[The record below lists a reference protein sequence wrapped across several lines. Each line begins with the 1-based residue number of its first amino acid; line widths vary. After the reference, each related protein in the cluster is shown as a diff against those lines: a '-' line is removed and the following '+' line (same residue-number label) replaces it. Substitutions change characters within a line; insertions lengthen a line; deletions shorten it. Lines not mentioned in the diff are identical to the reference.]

1 MDLRLDTIVVR
12 RADVLA
18 QPVDD
23 EMVMMALESNKYYGL
38 NPMGRRIWEMLEQ
51 PTTVAAICAQLVRDY
66 DVTPEQCAAEV
77 IAFLAD
83 LMRDGTVAIQGGT
96 AP

>member
-1 MDLRLDTIVVR
+1 MDLKLDSTVVR

-23 EMVMMALESNKYYGL
+23 EMVMMALESNEYFGL

-66 DVTPEQCAAEV
+66 DVTPEQCADEV
-77 IAFLAD
+77 IAFLTE
-83 LMRDGTVAIQGGT
+83 LMRDDTVAIVDGA